1 MSEIVKKEVEKK
13 VVVVKPAVQP
23 KVVVVPKK
31 VEVSIEKPIIKKS
44 EVKAT
49 MNFAEFKM
57 KLTPEWAAALK
68 VFARVKHDM
77 DEKSKEEWEK
87 LYKDMLKS

>member
-13 VVVVKPAVQP
+13 VVVVRKTVE
-23 KVVVVPKK
+23 PKK
-31 VEVSIEKPIIKKS
+31 VEVSIEKPIIKNP

-68 VFARVKHDM
+68 VFAHVKHDM